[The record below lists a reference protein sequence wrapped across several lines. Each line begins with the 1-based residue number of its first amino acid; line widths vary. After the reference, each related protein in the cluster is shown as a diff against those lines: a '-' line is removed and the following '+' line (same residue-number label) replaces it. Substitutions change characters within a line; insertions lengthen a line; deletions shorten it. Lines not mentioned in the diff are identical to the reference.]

1 MPTMSRKANGN
12 RGKYFYAVVPGPK
25 DRTYS
30 VTGIDGAAVYSIPQG
45 SLAAVVSDVP
55 FKRIRPERRHFA
67 AHHSVLRQLVDEDA
81 LLPMAFGIIS
91 DGEKAVKTFLTRNRK
106 PLSKQIERVAGK
118 VEMGLKVGWDVP
130 NIFEY
135 MTNVHAELRFAR
147 DALLQDV
154 RIATQDQRIELGR
167 MFENFLDSDREAY
180 CERVEAVLQPCCA
193 EIKRNKCRDEREI
206 MNLACLVLKTNLDTF
221 EAAVFQAAR
230 DFDDN
235 FAFDY
240 NGPWAPHNFVDM
252 DVDI

>member
-1 MPTMSRKANGN
+1 MPTMTRKANGN
-12 RGKYFYAVVPGPK
+12 RGKYFYAVVGGAK

-30 VTGIDGAAVYSIPQG
+30 VTGVDGGAVYSISQG
-45 SLAAVVSDVP
+45 NLAAVVSDVP

-67 AHHSVLRQLVDEDA
+67 AHYSVLKQLVDEDA

-91 DGEKAVKTFLTRNRK
+91 DGEKAVKTFLTKHRK

-118 VEMGLKVGWDVP
+118 VEMGLKVVWDVP
-130 NIFEY
+130 NIFEH

-147 DALLQDV
+147 DALLKDMRGAAQDEK
-154 RIATQDQRIELGR
+154 IELGR
-167 MFENFLDSDREAY
+167 MFESFLNSDREA
-180 CERVEAVLQPCCA
+180 CSERVEAVLQPCCA

-206 MNLACLVLKTNLDTF
+206 MNLACLVVKENLDAF
-221 EAAVFQAAR
+221 EAAVFRAAR